1 MAAKVLDS
9 WALLAFFKDEPAASE
24 VEKIINGAVLKNRK
38 VFLCA
43 VNWAEAV
50 SAIERAGGGEIAR
63 RTASEIAQLPLQI
76 VGTDSDMKLCRAA
89 AKLKSRHNI
98 SLGAAFAAALA
109 QEKRAD
115 LVTGDPQFRPL
126 ASDISIQWL
135 DTNGTRTIVQS

>member
-24 VEKIINGAVLKNRK
+24 VEKIINGAVLRNRK

-43 VNWAEAV
+43 VNWAEV
-50 SAIERAGGGEIAR
+50 VTAIERAGGNEIAR
-63 RTASEIAQLPLQI
+63 RTASEIAQLPIQI
-76 VGTDSDMKLCRAA
+76 VGTDSDMKLCRTA
-89 AKLKSRHNI
+89 AKLKARHNI